1 MPRLRRERDGAGDS
15 GAMIQL
21 FRLGPDG
28 EIESKIPK
36 SIEEVTVG
44 WAVRVG
50 SITAR
55 SYSYQDYWTTTPITE
70 IIEQSVTDDGDDYI
84 KFRTGNSVYTLEY

>member
-1 MPRLRRERDGAGDS
+1 MPHLRRERDGAGDS
-15 GAMIQL
+15 GAYIQL
-21 FRLGPDG
+21 FRLGADG
-28 EIESKIPK
+28 EVETKTPSAIEDIT
-36 SIEEVTVG
+36 EG

-70 IIEQSVTDDGDDYI
+70 ILESTEDSMRF
-84 KFRTGNSVYTLEY
+84 KTGNSVYTLEY